1 MYLSLF
7 CDYLPLEIGEAF
19 LLNKLES
26 QATKD
31 ALCQVKLKLAQW
43 FLKKK
48 IVFNFVSVFT
58 LTKLSLTDFLI
69 ISPWIRSWLFI

>member
-1 MYLSLF
+1 MGKAL
-7 CDYLPLEIGEAF
+7 
-19 LLNKLES
+19 LLNKLQS

-48 IVFNFVSVFT
+48 IVFNFVSIYADKIFADWFRNY
-58 LTKLSLTDFLI
+58 LSLDRG
-69 ISPWIRSWLFI
+69 SLFE

>member
-48 IVFNFVSVFT
+48 IVFNFVSIYADKIFADWFRNY
-58 LTKLSLTDFLI
+58 LSLDRG
-69 ISPWIRSWLFI
+69 SLFE